1 MNNFTNKLYIA
12 TEHDDTYV
20 QLILNQDLP
29 DLEIT
34 QNPESAELVLAS
46 PPLIADRLDEFTQL
60 DWLQSTYAGINK
72 LTQPNLRHDY
82 TLTNVKGIFGPAIAE
97 YVLGYTISHF
107 RHFFH
112 YHQQQQQQNW
122 QPQLYTS
129 LTDKTMVVLGTGSIG
144 SHLAQT
150 ASAFGIHTIG
160 VNRTGIPPKHEAFKD
175 TFHINE
181 LEAALK
187 QADIVVNTLPSTAE
201 TYQLLNQTTLG
212 YCSKVLLFN
221 VGRGESI
228 DNKALLLAIKNRWV
242 EHAFF
247 DVFEHE
253 PLSQDH
259 PFWKLP
265 QVTIT
270 PHIAALSEPRQV
282 VEIFAENYKQ
292 WRDGFTLNHVID
304 FDKGY

>member
-1 MNNFTNKLYIA
+1 MNNFTNKLYIL
-12 TEHDDTYV
+12 TEHDDTYT
-20 QLILNQDLP
+20 QLIVKRDLP

-34 QNPESAELVLAS
+34 TNPELAEIVLAS
-46 PPLIADRLDEFTQL
+46 PPLIAERLDEFKHL
-60 DWLQSTYAGINK
+60 DWVQSTYAGINK
-72 LTQPNLRHDY
+72 LTQPNLRQDY

-107 RHFFH
+107 RHFTH
-112 YHQQQQQQNW
+112 YHQQQQQRNW

-129 LTDKTMVVLGTGSIG
+129 LADKTMVILGTGSIG
-144 SHLAQT
+144 SHLAKA
-150 ASAFGIHTIG
+150 ASAFAIHTIG
-160 VNRTGIPPKHEAFKD
+160 VNRTGIPSKQETFKD

-187 QADIVVNTLPSTAE
+187 QADIVVNTLPSTDE
-201 TYQLLNQTTLG
+201 TYQLLNQITLS
-212 YCSKVLLFN
+212 YCSNVLLFN
-221 VGRGESI
+221 VGRGESV
-228 DNKALLLAIKNRWV
+228 DNKALLLAIKNKWV
-242 EHAFF
+242 EHAFL
-247 DVFEHE
+247 DVFECE
-253 PLSQDH
+253 PLTQEH

-282 VEIFAENYKQ
+282 VEIFANNYQQ
-292 WRDGFTLNHVID
+292 WRDGFTLNHTID

>member
-46 PPLIADRLDEFTQL
+46 PPLIADCLDEFTQL

-144 SHLAQT
+144 SHLAQA

-187 QADIVVNTLPSTAE
+187 QADIVINTLPSTAE
-201 TYQLLNQTTLG
+201 TYQLLNQTTLS
-212 YCSKVLLFN
+212 YCSNVLLFN
-221 VGRGESI
+221 VGRGESV

-242 EHAFF
+242 EHAFL

-253 PLSQDH
+253 PLSQEH

>member
-97 YVLGYTISHF
+97 YVLGYTIGHF

-144 SHLAQT
+144 SHLAQA

-212 YCSKVLLFN
+212 YCSNVLLFN

-228 DNKALLLAIKNRWV
+228 DHKALLLAIKNRWV
-242 EHAFF
+242 EHAFL

>member
-1 MNNFTNKLYIA
+1 MNNFTNKLYIL
-12 TEHDDTYV
+12 TEHDDTYT
-20 QLILNQDLP
+20 QLILNQDLS

-34 QNPESAELVLAS
+34 QNPESAQIVLAS
-46 PPLIADRLDEFTQL
+46 PPLIAERLGEFKEL
-60 DWLQSTYAGINK
+60 DWVQSTYAGINK
-72 LTQPNLRHDY
+72 LTQPDLRQDY

-97 YVLGYTISHF
+97 YVLGYTISHC
-107 RHFFH
+107 RHFPH
-112 YHQQQQQQNW
+112 YHQHQQQRNW

-129 LTDKTMVVLGTGSIG
+129 LTDKTMVILGTGSIG
-144 SHLAQT
+144 SHLAKT
-150 ASAFGIHTIG
+150 AAAFGIHTIG
-160 VNRTGIPPKHEAFKD
+160 VNRTGIPSKQETFKE

-181 LEAALK
+181 IEAALK

-212 YCSKVLLFN
+212 YCSNVLLFN

-242 EHAFF
+242 EHAFL
-247 DVFEHE
+247 DVFESE
-253 PLSQDH
+253 PLSQEH

-304 FDKGY
+304 FEKGY

>member
-34 QNPESAELVLAS
+34 QNPESAEIVLAS

-107 RHFFH
+107 RHFSH

-122 QPQLYTS
+122 QPQLYTG

-144 SHLAQT
+144 SHLAQA

-212 YCSKVLLFN
+212 YCSNVLLFN

-242 EHAFF
+242 EHAFL

-292 WRDGFTLNHVID
+292 WQDGFTLNHAID

>member
-20 QLILNQDLP
+20 QLILKQDLP

-34 QNPESAELVLAS
+34 QNPETAEIVLAS
-46 PPLIADRLDEFTQL
+46 PPLIADCLDEFTQL

-72 LTQPNLRHDY
+72 LTQHNLRHDY

-107 RHFFH
+107 RHFSH

-144 SHLAQT
+144 CHLAQA

-160 VNRTGIPPKHEAFKD
+160 VNRTGIPPKHEVFKD

-187 QADIVVNTLPSTAE
+187 QADIVINTLPSTAE
-201 TYQLLNQTTLG
+201 TYQLLNQTTLS
-212 YCSKVLLFN
+212 YCSNVLLFN
-221 VGRGESI
+221 VGRGESV

-242 EHAFF
+242 EHAFL

>member
-34 QNPESAELVLAS
+34 QNPESAEIVLAS

-60 DWLQSTYAGINK
+60 DWLQSTYADINK

-107 RHFFH
+107 RHFSH

-122 QPQLYTS
+122 QPQLYTG

-144 SHLAQT
+144 SHLAQA

-242 EHAFF
+242 EHAFL

>member
-1 MNNFTNKLYIA
+1 
-12 TEHDDTYV
+12 
-20 QLILNQDLP
+20 
-29 DLEIT
+29 
-34 QNPESAELVLAS
+34 
-46 PPLIADRLDEFTQL
+46 
-60 DWLQSTYAGINK
+60 
-72 LTQPNLRHDY
+72 LTQPNLRQDY

-107 RHFFH
+107 RHFTH
-112 YHQQQQQQNW
+112 YHQQQQQRNW

-129 LTDKTMVVLGTGSIG
+129 LADKTMVILGTGSIG
-144 SHLAQT
+144 SHLAKA

-160 VNRTGIPPKHEAFKD
+160 VNRTGIPSKQETFKD

-187 QADIVVNTLPSTAE
+187 QADIVVNTLPSTDE
-201 TYQLLNQTTLG
+201 TYHLLNQTTLS
-212 YCSKVLLFN
+212 YCSNVLLFN
-221 VGRGESI
+221 VGRGEGV
-228 DNKALLLAIKNRWV
+228 DNKALLLAIKNKWV
-242 EHAFF
+242 EHAFL
-247 DVFEHE
+247 DVFECE
-253 PLSQDH
+253 PLTQEH

-282 VEIFAENYKQ
+282 VEIFANNYQQ
-292 WRDGFTLNHVID
+292 WRDGFTLNHTID

>member
-34 QNPESAELVLAS
+34 QDPESAEIVLAS

-107 RHFFH
+107 RHFSH

-122 QPQLYTS
+122 QPQLYTG

-144 SHLAQT
+144 SHLAQA

-212 YCSKVLLFN
+212 YCSNVLLFN

-242 EHAFF
+242 EHAFL